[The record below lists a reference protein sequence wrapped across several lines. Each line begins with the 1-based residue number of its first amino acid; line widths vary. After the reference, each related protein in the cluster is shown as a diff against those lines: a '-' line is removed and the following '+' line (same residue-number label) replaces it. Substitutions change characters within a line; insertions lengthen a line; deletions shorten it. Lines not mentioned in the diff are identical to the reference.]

1 MASVDNG
8 GHHHLPGKMVTRNT
22 HMRMQNSI
30 FPSFHSPTPPS
41 KISLTLFLRYM
52 MHRKALLFGG
62 PDDPITLQIQNGC
75 KLHPRTIRDLGR
87 KIPNFSDEVWEQN
100 RYGFVLEGNYLKF
113 SQDEELKQK
122 LLATGNRELVEA
134 SPRDRI
140 WGVGFGAANAG
151 ANRERWGLNLLGK
164 VLMETRERLVRENS
178 Q

>member
-1 MASVDNG
+1 MTTP
-8 GHHHLPGKMVTRNT
+8 L
-22 HMRMQNSI
+22 SI
-30 FPSFHSPTPPS
+30 DTNNPVYFWRPEGEYGFCGQWWPSTFTW
-41 KISLTLFLRYM
+41 KDGDKRYTYANAEQYM

-62 PDDPITLQIQNGC
+62 PDDPITLQIQNGW

-87 KIPNFSDEVWEQN
+87 KIPNFSEEAWEQN